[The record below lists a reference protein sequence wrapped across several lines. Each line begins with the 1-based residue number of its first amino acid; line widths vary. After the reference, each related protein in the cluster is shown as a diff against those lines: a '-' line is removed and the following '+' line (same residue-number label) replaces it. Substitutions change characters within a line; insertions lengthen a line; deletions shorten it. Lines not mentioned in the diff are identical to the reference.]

1 MARAKKIYRRIGS
14 GGFSAFD
21 YVRLYQGPDHLLE
34 VHSAGYAE
42 SYRRFFFTD
51 IQSFAIEKTIWGR
64 MGTIV
69 LSFVGGF
76 FLLVVLVSGG
86 GVLAGSIIGGFFGL
100 FLLANTL
107 LGPTCAMYVQT
118 AVQRQRLRA
127 VMRVRTAHRLLN
139 RAASEVRAAQ
149 GGSTEEEIL
158 SLLRQARQRP
168 LTHATPMDAPPV
180 ISA

>member
-86 GVLAGSIIGGFFGL
+86 GVLAGGIIGGFFGL
-100 FLLANTL
+100 FLILNTL

-127 VMRVRTAHRLLN
+127 VMRVRTARRLFK
-139 RAASEVRAAQ
+139 RGGAEIRGAQ
-149 GGSTEEEIL
+149 GGSPGGERIL
-158 SLLRQARQRP
+158 LL
-168 LTHATPMDAPPV
+168 
-180 ISA
+180 